1 MKRCHKILIGLS
13 LLAFMW
19 VWAYGQ
25 LDLLSWLAIPIVI
38 LGIVGAYAAYD
49 ILGSILQIKSYP

>member
-13 LLAFMW
+13 LLAFVW
-19 VWAYGQ
+19 LWAYSQ
-25 LDLLSWLAIPIVI
+25 LELWSWLAIPVAI
-38 LGIVGAYAAYD
+38 LAIVGAYAAYD